1 MAKLIVLF
9 ALASALVASAQP
21 AYNVYPWPT
30 PSNTSLHVTMGYGTV
45 QSTGTRFNWYS
56 ATLDDLSRF
65 TFELPAEGCSIL
77 QRTTETANLHKC
89 VVALNSGYFQ
99 FKPKP
104 TFCLGN
110 LIVNRTIEHWDDAAA
125 PPIVGVT
132 GKGTTVV
139 GVLTRQ
145 EAIQLDVTYAS
156 SGFGVIVER
165 GVASAAGVTQ
175 ARGAIK
181 AVRSG
186 AEEVAPRTVF
196 AVDAQNRML
205 MVAIDG
211 VEQLKLGVTVDE
223 LAQIFSGGADGFP
236 FNVQTAINLDGGGS
250 TTFSSSPSLTAQHP
264 AQIFNRPTDTDAG
277 PISER
282 AVTSIACV
290 R

>member
-1 MAKLIVLF
+1 
-9 ALASALVASAQP
+9 
-21 AYNVYPWPT
+21 
-30 PSNTSLHVTMGYGTV
+30 MGYGTV
-45 QSTGTRFNWYS
+45 QSTGTRFNWY
-56 ATLDDLSRF
+56 AAQLDDLSRF
-65 TFELPAEGCSIL
+65 SFQLPAQGCNVL
-77 QRTTETANLHKC
+77 QRTTETANLHNC

-104 TFCLGN
+104 TYCLGD
-110 LIVNRTIEHWDDAAA
+110 LVVNRTIEHWDDAAGA
-125 PPIVGVT
+125 PVIAVT
-132 GKGTTVV
+132 GKGTTIV

-145 EAIQLDVTYAS
+145 EAVQLDVTYAS

-165 GVASAAGVTQ
+165 GVASAGGVTRS
-175 ARGAIK
+175 RGAIE
-181 AVRSG
+181 ALRSG

-196 AVDAQNRML
+196 AVDNENRLL

-211 VEQLKLGVTVDE
+211 VEKLKLGVTNDE
-223 LAQIFSGGADGFP
+223 LAEIFSGGADGFP

-250 TTFSSSPSLTAQHP
+250 TTFSSSPSLTTQHL
-264 AQIFNRPTDTDAG
+264 ARIFNRPTDTDVG